1 MRARLLTLFL
11 CLIAIFLSRGH
22 ALATTQTFVVTSAAN
37 PGPLQPGT
45 LTWAIYQSN
54 YGTADLNYITFNIP
68 GVTSET
74 EVVLG
79 ETLYLGRPVVI
90 DATTQPGYAGKPL
103 IRINCNRLDSGFC
116 VVPFGNG
123 LPGGGGSTIK
133 GLRIFNYNSNAIT
146 LFQGADR
153 NTIANNY
160 IGFAPMPDG
169 TTFKNTSIATT
180 CRGIG

>member
-1 MRARLLTLFL
+1 MQARRY
-11 CLIAIFLSRGH
+11 IFSLGLALVLSHVGS
-22 ALATTQTFVVTSAAN
+22 AFATTQTVTVTSAAN

-54 YGTADLNYITFNIP
+54 YGTADINRITFNIP

-74 EVVLG
+74 EIVLG

-123 LPGGGGSTIK
+123 LPGGGG
-133 GLRIFNYNSNAIT
+133 
-146 LFQGADR
+146 
-153 NTIANNY
+153 
-160 IGFAPMPDG
+160 
-169 TTFKNTSIATT
+169 
-180 CRGIG
+180 